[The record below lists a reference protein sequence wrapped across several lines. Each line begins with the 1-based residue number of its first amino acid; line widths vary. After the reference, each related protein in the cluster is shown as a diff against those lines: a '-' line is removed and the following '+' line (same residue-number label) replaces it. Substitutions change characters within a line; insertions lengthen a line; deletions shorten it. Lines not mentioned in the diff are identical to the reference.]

1 VQRFGEVLLMC
12 HGALYRYAR
21 ALSGDPGVA
30 EELVQE
36 TYRRALAA
44 RNKPAVLSLEQ
55 VRPWLFTIQ
64 RNIWQNLVRDSRR
77 EAEQEL
83 EEEAHAAPEALSPEH
98 LLQQKFLR
106 SEIAQAVDSLPD
118 AYREAFVLRE
128 VEELSYAEIAAVIQ
142 SPLGTVMSRLARAR
156 QILRRSLAAYGPEHR
171 RVSR

>member
-1 VQRFGEVLLMC
+1 MC

-44 RNKPAVLSLEQ
+44 RNKPALASLEQ

-64 RNIWQNLVRDSRR
+64 RNIWQNLVRASRR

-83 EEEAHAAPEALSPEH
+83 KEDSHPVPGRCSPEE
-98 LLQQKFLR
+98 LLHQKFLR

-118 AYREAFVLRE
+118 AYREVFVLRE

-142 SPLGTVMSRLARAR
+142 SPVGTVMSRLARAR
-156 QILRRSLAAYGPEHR
+156 QLLRRSLSAYGPEKR
-171 RVSR
+171 RVNR

>member
-1 VQRFGEVLLMC
+1 MQRFGELLLMC
-12 HGALYRYAR
+12 HGSLYRYAR
-21 ALSGDPGVA
+21 ALSGDPAVA

-64 RNIWQNLVRDSRR
+64 RNIWQNLMRANRR
-77 EAEQEL
+77 EPEQEL
-83 EEEAHAAPEALSPEH
+83 EEEAHAAPGALSPEQ

-118 AYREAFVLRE
+118 AYREVFVLRE

-142 SPLGTVMSRLARAR
+142 SPVGTVMSRLARAR
-156 QILRRSLAAYGPEHR
+156 QLLRRSLAAYGPEKR
-171 RVSR
+171 RVSQ